1 MSDDATI
8 PAEPAPSAPP
18 AEPDAEPEPPVLPAK
33 PPSEIDY
40 NNFENLKDKFGGKV
54 DEVDKYLKILPLLSQ
69 VRKDDEAAKA
79 AIEAKAEKEKAKAEA
94 AQAAAEAKAE
104 KAKEKA
110 EAAAKE
116 ANAPPPWA
124 PKNFAEE
131 EARKLAALTSPEVK
145 KAEAILKASGL
156 SLKDLTLD
164 LTDRTGKEVVAPGRP
179 TNFGPKYLDVGA
191 WNVGDVKSDHAVKL
205 TAEHWKEI
213 FQVNK
218 CLYGFTISEDGKDV
232 VKARLPAFV
241 MVPSSLS
248 QPITPEQ
255 PLKPPTDPE
264 PPTVEGET
272 KVEVPIVEVPKVE
285 VMPEFEVVDGSSIS
299 IHETTTELQKSL
311 AENGFSSLAV
321 QASASGGAFGVS
333 AGVSSGLRKDDAS
346 GTASTDIQA
355 EKEYFA
361 TYNFPRARV
370 TMDPTNLAL
379 SPQATSYLDRIISIY
394 NRDIKPQLDTKSEEI
409 DWTAT
414 EAALVDF
421 SEKFGHVFATRFQL
435 GGQLLSTKFA
445 SSTYEAKEED
455 FKNSLKTALAL
466 SWSSQYT
473 SGSVSTSYERQ
484 SHENSKSQTAKD
496 VSQLA
501 WTARGGNTLLCANPP
516 LWAGTVGL
524 YSNWR
529 TIEQEKVLPLY
540 ELYGKFNGYE
550 DIPTVFSEIAS
561 KKKKE
566 QDNRKE
572 ENKGVWNNRIKLQY
586 NGNRLG
592 YDAVDTGTLRIRTT
606 AATADDPEPE
616 FIVLNGNFNETGTDP
631 TFKVP
636 LYDRPLFLVAD
647 TKYQRQKKTNQ
658 IPGLWVDQVGKIKPE
673 WATGS
678 KIARWSLRRLEDTNT
693 KLAPDM
699 VRTAS
704 MLFSPLNSIDP
715 SIVSPPW
722 DTKTDKVIK
731 EGDQVVLFS
740 HSVNIGYFRDPNF
753 PPSDASP
760 ATVNRTVQDG
770 TIRVWGYDR
779 PANGGWDTSI
789 RYDDGEMTDSDVFWL
804 HTEGDYAGRRRIR
817 GVANTQEILATSLGY
832 EVAVFTVKFA

>member
-8 PAEPAPSAPP
+8 PAEPAPPTPP
-18 AEPDAEPEPPVLPAK
+18 AEPDARTESPVAPAK

-40 NNFENLKDKFGGKV
+40 NNFEKLKDRFGGKV

-79 AIEAKAEKEKAKAEA
+79 AVEAKAEKEKAKAEA
-94 AQAAAEAKAE
+94 V
-104 KAKEKA
+104 AKE
-110 EAAAKE
+110 AAKE
-116 ANAPPPWA
+116 ANALPPWA

-191 WNVGDVKSDHAVKL
+191 WNPSEVKSDHAVKL

-218 CLYGFTISEDGKDV
+218 CLYGFTISEDGRDV

-241 MVPSSLS
+241 MVPSSLF

-255 PLKPPTDPE
+255 PLMPPTGPE
-264 PPTVEGET
+264 P

-285 VMPEFEVVDGSSIS
+285 VMPEFEVADGSSIS

-394 NRDIKPQLDTKSEEI
+394 KRDVKPLLDIKPEEI
-409 DWTAT
+409 DWTET

-484 SHENSKSQTAKD
+484 KHENSKSQTAKD

-550 DIPTVFSEIAS
+550 DIPRVFWEIAS

-572 ENKGVWNNRIKLQY
+572 DKGVWNNRIKLQY

-592 YDAVDTGTLRIRTT
+592 YDPVDTGTLRIRTT

-631 TFKVP
+631 TFKAP

-647 TKYQRQKKTNQ
+647 TKYQRDKRRANQ

-693 KLAPDM
+693 KLTPD
-699 VRTAS
+699 VARTAS
-704 MLFSPLNSIDP
+704 MFFNSLNRIDP

-722 DTKTDKVIK
+722 DTTTDKVIK
-731 EGDQVVLFS
+731 EGDQVILFS

-760 ATVNRTVQDG
+760 ATVNSTVQDG
-770 TIRVWGYDR
+770 TIRVWGYDS
-779 PANGGWDTSI
+779 PTNGGWDTST
-789 RYDDGEMTDSDVFWL
+789 RYDDGEMADSDVIWL
-804 HTEGDYAGRRRIR
+804 HTKGDVAGRRRNDII
-817 GVANTQEILATSLGY
+817 ANTQEILATNLGY
-832 EVAVFTVKFA
+832 QVAVFTVKFA